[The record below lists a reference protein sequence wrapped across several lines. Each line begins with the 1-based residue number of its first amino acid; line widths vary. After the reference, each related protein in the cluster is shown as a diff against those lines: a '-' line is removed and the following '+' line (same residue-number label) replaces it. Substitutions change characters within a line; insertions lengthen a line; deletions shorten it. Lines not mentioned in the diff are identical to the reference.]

1 MVCTSVASIGFI
13 YYEHLVFRKRYL
25 ERFAMFSKNCADEMR
40 SQHDNIFNIIGSHS
54 VKELKFLN
62 KINMDCIN
70 DKEAL
75 DGIMENA
82 KIHIEDRELIIEF
95 LQRLGIS
102 DIMSQ
107 KTHCDYFSDR
117 FLVAT
122 SVAAK
127 EVDEKGKLIRS
138 LCLLL
143 SAALFIILI

>member
-1 MVCTSVASIGFI
+1 
-13 YYEHLVFRKRYL
+13 
-25 ERFAMFSKNCADEMR
+25 MR
-40 SQHDNIFNIIGSHS
+40 SFNNSS
-54 VKELKFLN
+54 LVKELKFLN